1 MKRWIVAWLGA
12 PILGIL
18 NGGTRDVLYEE
29 ALGEKAAG
37 IVSTGTLLAL
47 LGAYIWILQRRWPLK
62 TEPEALSVGA
72 AWAGLTVLFESAFGH
87 WVEGESWSTVLEH
100 YDVTAGNAWLVVPA
114 AMVVGPELVRR
125 LEAREAAHAGRPKT
139 A

>member
-1 MKRWIVAWLGA
+1 M
-12 PILGIL
+12 
-18 NGGTRDVLYEE
+18 
-29 ALGEKAAG
+29 
-37 IVSTGTLLAL
+37 
-47 LGAYIWILQRRWPLK
+47 WILQGRWPLK

>member
-37 IVSTGTLLAL
+37 IVSTG
-47 LGAYIWILQRRWPLK
+47 
-62 TEPEALSVGA
+62 
-72 AWAGLTVLFESAFGH
+72 
-87 WVEGESWSTVLEH
+87 
-100 YDVTAGNAWLVVPA
+100 NC
-114 AMVVGPELVRR
+114 
-125 LEAREAAHAGRPKT
+125 
-139 A
+139 

>member
-47 LGAYIWILQRRWPLK
+47 LGAYMWILQRRWPLK

>member
-1 MKRWIVAWLGA
+1 MKPWILAWIGG

-47 LGAYIWILQRRWPLK
+47 LGGYMWLLQRRWPL
-62 TEPEALSVGA
+62 ENEREALSVGA
-72 AWAGLTVLFESAFGH
+72 AWAGLTILFESAFGH
-87 WVEGESWSTVLEH
+87 WLEGESWSAVLDH
-100 YDVTAGNAWLVVPA
+100 YDVTAGNA
-114 AMVVGPELVRR
+114 
-125 LEAREAAHAGRPKT
+125 
-139 A
+139 

>member
-47 LGAYIWILQRRWPLK
+47 LGAYMWILQRRWPLK

-114 AMVVGPELVRR
+114 AMVVGPEIVRR